1 MMKTTQAKSQEPM
14 QKSTQNHSIKDIF
27 LNLQKIK
34 SVWFLFFVFAGILA
48 NGPLSEASDLYD
60 AKNLQV
66 KNSPKISL
74 EQFTK
79 SIPKGAILVLG
90 EQHNLASIQQ
100 GQLDILKALRKT
112 GHKIN
117 VGLEFLK
124 YTDQPQL
131 DAYLKGQLSEE
142 EFKKSSWGQ
151 ADFKFYRSQILFPN
165 PAAGEKAF
173 AINSPTNIPLAVK
186 EKGLA
191 NLSIDEKA
199 LLPPNF
205 ELGGANYKER
215 FVERMSGHV
224 KDPEAMN
231 RYFET
236 QSVWDDT
243 MAWKTC
249 QGADSSTNTMVIVVG
264 QFHVEYGDGLIH
276 RIQTRCGNKHPIISV
291 YEYLFYN
298 DEAVDFTDF
307 IPSTKYGPLS
317 DFLMIVRQD

>member
-1 MMKTTQAKSQEPM
+1 MKTIQAKSQKTTPRSV
-14 QKSTQNHSIKDIF
+14 QNPSTKYIF
-27 LNLQKIK
+27 LNSQKIK
-34 SVWFLFFVFAGILA
+34 SFWILLFIFAGMFTQ
-48 NGPLSEASDLYD
+48 GSLSDAGELYD

-66 KNSPKISL
+66 KNSTKISL
-74 EQFTK
+74 EQFIQR
-79 SIPKGAILVLG
+79 IPKGAIVVLG

-100 GQLDILKALRKT
+100 GQLDLLNALRKT

-131 DAYLKGQLSEE
+131 DAFQKGQLSEE

-165 PAAGEKAF
+165 PATGEKVF
-173 AINSPTNIPLAVK
+173 AINSPTNLPLAIK

-191 NLSIDEKA
+191 KLSVDEKA

-249 QGADSSTNTMVIVVG
+249 QGADSSDNTMVIVVG

-276 RIQTRCGNKHPIISV
+276 RIQARCGNKHPIISV

-298 DEAVDFTDF
+298 DEIVDFTDF

-317 DFLMIVRQD
+317 DYLMIVRQD